1 MYCFY
6 LKLASGL
13 RAGMS
18 STFLDPGYVSGTEKA
33 EEPGAE
39 EPGLDSLEDTL
50 ALYGLAL
57 DRRAQFLL
65 GRGRLEEAEAGFNSA
80 VEVSRRVHGDQH
92 EQTLV
97 IRNSLATVLR
107 DTHRSE
113 QLEVML
119 SKNHD

>member
-1 MYCFY
+1 
-6 LKLASGL
+6 
-13 RAGMS
+13 MS

-33 EEPGAE
+33 EEPGAEKAE

-65 GRGRLEEAEAGFNSA
+65 GRGRLEEAEAGFKSA